1 MCGLMRVRQ
10 RFSPPNKQ
18 KRHVRF
24 KLQER
29 QHCVSRSPTLH
40 PLLLH
45 LYNDIGPKA
54 IHHRLLISINHP
66 QIFLDGNAQKCTLS
80 WWIPGNSAHFFLY
93 ILMEPQLLPRHFPLS
108 AGYTEANSV
117 NAGWFVFF
125 GPGTVLSPFAIS
137 AMGEEYINNA
147 L

>member
-1 MCGLMRVRQ
+1 MEM
-10 RFSPPNKQ
+10 
-18 KRHVRF
+18 
-24 KLQER
+24 
-29 QHCVSRSPTLH
+29 
-40 PLLLH
+40 
-45 LYNDIGPKA
+45 
-54 IHHRLLISINHP
+54 HRNAHYLDEFLEIQLI
-66 QIFLDGNAQKCTLS
+66 FV
-80 WWIPGNSAHFFLY
+80 FLY

-108 AGYTEANSV
+108 AGYTEKNSV